1 MSVVVR
7 SAGFVT
13 SVQDLGR
20 TGFRQSGVSVGG
32 ALDPHALRVANALV
46 GNDDNAAGIE
56 ATLGTARLQF
66 EDERAVAW
74 CGGNFTVRI
83 NDDELPPG
91 HVGLVAKNEAL
102 TMVAANDGGRAWLAI
117 SGGIDVPLVLGSR
130 STDLRG
136 NFGGHE
142 GRALRDDD
150 VISLFTKRRFP
161 SRPPEKEG
169 DLQTVPPWISDWSA
183 PTSWAA
189 TPHRERSLRIVRGA
203 HWDRFTPEAQSSL
216 VTNSL
221 FTNSFVVTPDSDRM
235 GARLDGP
242 ELKRIDATD
251 LLSEAVA
258 PGTLQVPPNGKPILL
273 LGDCQTIGGYP
284 KIAHVIT
291 VDLPIAAQLWPGDPV
306 RFHEVS
312 LAEAQD
318 LLREREED
326 FARFRVGLSLHFK

>member
-1 MSVVVR
+1 
-7 SAGFVT
+7 
-13 SVQDLGR
+13 
-20 TGFRQSGVSVGG
+20 
-32 ALDPHALRVANALV
+32 
-46 GNDDNAAGIE
+46 
-56 ATLGTARLQF
+56 
-66 EDERAVAW
+66 
-74 CGGNFTVRI
+74 
-83 NDDELPPG
+83 
-91 HVGLVAKNEAL
+91 
-102 TMVAANDGGRAWLAI
+102 LAI

-142 GRALRDDD
+142 GRALRDGD
-150 VISLFTKRRFP
+150 VLPLFKERQFLNRRP
-161 SRPPEKEG
+161 AKDG
-169 DLQTVPPWISDWSA
+169 DSEIAAPWISDWGA

-189 TPHRERSLRIVRGA
+189 TAHRDAFLRIVRGA
-203 HWDRFTPEAQSSL
+203 HWDGFTLEAQSSL
-216 VTNSL
+216 VTNS
-221 FTNSFVVTPDSDRM
+221 FSVTSDSDRM

-242 ELKRIDATD
+242 ELERIDAAD

-326 FARFRVGLSLHFK
+326 FARFRVGLSLHFE